1 MCAFL
6 WNLMRKN
13 VYFPDNKSISINLS
27 EKYFMGLFNC
37 YKIKYNFNNDG
48 RLFLNEIF
56 EFLKI

>member
-1 MCAFL
+1 
-6 WNLMRKN
+6 MRKN